1 MTGKGEEA
9 TKADGTEP
17 VIRFN
22 SPGCPEAN
30 EVDPEV
36 KAVTGMNVLRT
47 SFLTRISSFRFT
59 SSSRF
64 RASSFQ
70 ALQKPGV
77 KFWSGSDGDKSV
89 NEPGHHGY
97 QWHKRKK
104 WHDDNHWQNDNR
116 IPWRG
121 SLAGAMAAAMVV
133 SCSNQGKIVAYV
145 VFQAYFEHI
154 F

>member
-1 MTGKGEEA
+1 MRL
-9 TKADGTEP
+9 
-17 VIRFN
+17 IRK
-22 SPGCPEAN
+22 S
-30 EVDPEV
+30 

-47 SFLTRISSFRFT
+47 SLTRII

-64 RASSFQ
+64 RSSSFQ

-77 KFWSGSDGDKSV
+77 KFWSGSDGDKLV

-104 WHDDNHWQNDNR
+104 WHDDNQ
-116 IPWRG
+116 IPWKG

>member
-1 MTGKGEEA
+1 MRL
-9 TKADGTEP
+9 
-17 VIRFN
+17 IRKL
-22 SPGCPEAN
+22 
-30 EVDPEV
+30 

-47 SFLTRISSFRFT
+47 SLARISSLRFT

-64 RASSFQ
+64 RSSSFQ

-77 KFWSGSDGDKSV
+77 KFWSGSDGDKLV

-104 WHDDNHWQNDNR
+104 WHDDNHGQNDNR
-116 IPWRG
+116 ISWRG
-121 SLAGAMAAAMVV
+121 TLAGAMAAAMVV

-145 VFQAYFEHI
+145 ANFPLSFPEKNRDFEGI
-154 F
+154 SP